1 MTDATRALP
10 RSILYTPALSLDVVV
25 KAWSYDADVHLIDLE
40 DAVPPPG
47 KEAARQVCRVA
58 LEKAPVPANTG
69 VRINPLGTLDAVRD
83 LLMLAESPV
92 CPGIVVMTMVDSP
105 VEVRLLRDM
114 LATAGAHPEI
124 YVTLETPAG
133 AHAVDAIARAADG
146 LILGS
151 ADLAA
156 TLGIEITW
164 AGLLA
169 TRQAMALACARY
181 GTACVDTAN
190 FRLDAPEVLAEEIE
204 RVRELGFHGKVA
216 VHPGELPVI
225 NRALRP
231 DAAELRHARRVTE
244 AVRAADGG
252 VALLDGAM
260 VGPPFARRA
269 RMTVE
274 RGEAWNARFAPTGAG
289 AAGPGG
295 VAPGGA
301 GPGRTG
307 PGTAGPRA
315 AGPGTAGPGAVG
327 AGSAGA
333 GSTGARAADAG
344 STRARAAGAGSA
356 GAGSTGGRAAGAG
369 SAGAGSAESGVAR

>member
-10 RSILYTPALSLDVVV
+10 RSILYTPALSLDLVV

-47 KEAARQVCRVA
+47 KAAAREVCRAA
-58 LEKAPVPANTG
+58 LEKAPAPANTA

-92 CPGIVVMTMVDSP
+92 RPGIVVMTMVDSP
-105 VEVRLLRDM
+105 VEVRLLRDT

-133 AHAVDAIARAADG
+133 ARAVDAIAEAADG

-156 TLGIEITW
+156 TLGVEITW

-216 VHPGELPVI
+216 VHPGELATI

-274 RGEAWNARFAPTGAG
+274 RGDAWNARFAPTGAG
-289 AAGPGG
+289 AS
-295 VAPGGA
+295 GA
-301 GPGRTG
+301 
-307 PGTAGPRA
+307 GTAGSKATDSKATGSKATDSRA
-315 AGPGTAGPGAVG
+315 AEPI
-327 AGSAGA
+327 
-333 GSTGARAADAG
+333 AADA
-344 STRARAAGAGSA
+344 SATDASATDARSAVPLPSDPEAA
-356 GAGSTGGRAAGAG
+356 R
-369 SAGAGSAESGVAR
+369 